1 MSQED
6 LLIRLLLPEGILEY
20 FAVTNIYHDPK
31 EIWIYL
37 EELNVTPVE
46 YANDKLISKGFME
59 ESSVQDFPI
68 RGKAVH
74 LFVKR
79 RRWFNSTTGQYVTRD
94 WDIVAEGT
102 RMTREFAAFLKA
114 ILGYNPGKLQ

>member
-6 LLIRLLLPEGILEY
+6 LLLQLLLPAGILDY
-20 FAVTNIYHDPK
+20 FVLTNIHHDQK

-37 EELNVTPVE
+37 EEKNTTPVE

-59 ESSVQDFPI
+59 ESSIQDFPI
-68 RGKAVH
+68 RGRAVH

-79 RRWFNSTTGQYVTRD
+79 RRWHNTTTGQLVTRN
-94 WDIVAEGT
+94 WNMVAEGT
-102 RMTREFAAFLKA
+102 RMTREFASFLKA
-114 ILGYNPGKLQ
+114 ISRYRTR

>member
-1 MSQED
+1 MSQEE
-6 LLIRLLLPEGILEY
+6 LLQLLLPEGILEY
-20 FAVTNIYHDPK
+20 FAVTRIHQDHK

-46 YANDKLISKGFME
+46 YAQEQLISKGFME

-68 RGKAVH
+68 RGKAVR

-79 RRWFNSTTGQYVTRD
+79 RRWYNNSTGQYVTRN
-94 WDIVAEGT
+94 WDMIAGGT
-102 RMTREFAAFLKA
+102 RMTKEFAAFLKA
-114 ILGYNPGKLQ
+114 ILGYNPGKL